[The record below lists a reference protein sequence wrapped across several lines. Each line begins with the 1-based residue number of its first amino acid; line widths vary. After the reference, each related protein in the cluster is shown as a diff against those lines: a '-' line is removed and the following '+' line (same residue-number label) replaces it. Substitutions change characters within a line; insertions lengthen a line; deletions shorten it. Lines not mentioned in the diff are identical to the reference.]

1 MWTHTQKKRWKLYLT
16 FNSEKKLF
24 FCGKKYTSRQSW
36 GETSYVCS
44 TLYSLSSSFF
54 FLLEIAS
61 SLSPLQQSLAERGG
75 KQALIPPPLF
85 LSRQH
90 FFHSNQEGKEGW
102 SREWVSVNVCEWER
116 ERERSLG
123 HAHTHARTRK
133 RKGGGSVLTKDI
145 WLTWRTTTL
154 QDLNL
159 DILA

>member
-1 MWTHTQKKRWKLYLT
+1 MWTHTKKNDENYIWRLIQRKNFFLWKK
-16 FNSEKKLF
+16 NI
-24 FCGKKYTSRQSW
+24 RQDNL
-36 GETSYVCS
+36 GERLVMCAAPS
-44 TLYSLSSSFF
+44 TLFLLL
-54 FLLEIAS
+54 LLEIAS